1 MKLRILLY
9 TLIIFI
15 FYSCNDD
22 DTKTHEVEYYIEIP
36 SVTKAKN
43 DEEKEVSFQI
53 DNREATIMQAPC
65 SLKFKNATSNNKR
78 TRLNVRINSAY
89 KTKGTYR
96 ITRNGKEISKGEFED
111 ILNKEIRLK

>member
-9 TLIIFI
+9 ILMIFT

-22 DTKTHEVEYYIEIP
+22 DTRTHEVEYYIEIP
-36 SVTKAKN
+36 SITQAKSD
-43 DEEKEVSFQI
+43 DERAVNFQI
-53 DNREATIMQAPC
+53 DNREPTIMQAPC
-65 SLKFKNATSNNKR
+65 SLKFKNATSANKK

-111 ILNKEIRLK
+111 VLNKEIRLK